1 MVSQGGAED
10 SPQGQQDQGLQES
23 RPTLYTYLTEKGGG
37 EVIQVTISI
46 KVDSKTKESNQEK
59 ELQELQKA
67 IEKIVQALQNS
78 GK

>member
-1 MVSQGGAED
+1 MSQGGAEN

-23 RPTLYTYLTEKGGG
+23 RPTLYTYLIEKGGG
-37 EVIQVTISI
+37 EVIQVSISI
-46 KVDSKTKESNQEK
+46 KVDCKTKESNQEK

-67 IEKIVQALQNS
+67 IETIVQALQNS